1 MKKIGFT
8 LAEVLITLAI
18 IGFIASIT
26 LPSLTSGV
34 GDRQTIVAFKKSF
47 NTLTNVS
54 QMAQAVDG
62 VDFASIT
69 STAKFRDAILARS
82 NAERTL
88 VESPVTN
95 GSSSSD
101 VPSGTNRAIMF
112 RDGTSLIFPLGSLSM
127 NARIINEEDN
137 TVNGFGAIIDVNGT
151 KGPNKISYCG
161 TGTSINDVED
171 CETLRSIN
179 DQFSIK
185 IRGSLIVPNNDAAA
199 WALRQ

>member
-1 MKKIGFT
+1 
-8 LAEVLITLAI
+8 
-18 IGFIASIT
+18 
-26 LPSLTSGV
+26 
-34 GDRQTIVAFKKSF
+34 
-47 NTLTNVS
+47 
-54 QMAQAVDG
+54 MAQAVDG
-62 VDFASIT
+62 VDFASI
-69 STAKFRDAILARS
+69 STTAYFRDAILARS

-88 VESPVTN
+88 VESPETD
-95 GSSSSD
+95 GDDSSD
-101 VPSGTNRAIMF
+101 ITNGTNRAIMF
-112 RDGTSLIFPLGSLSM
+112 RDGTSLIFPLGSLSTK
-127 NARIINEEDN
+127 AKIINAEDN

-161 TGTSINDVED
+161 ASTSINDIED